1 LCLIIIFA
9 FIVAAVNMYATS
21 TANTPGVEGTVR
33 AYNVAGGLRP
43 VEGAF
48 VEARRGSAREVV
60 SSVQTRA
67 DGTFSLQLDPG
78 DYNITVSA
86 SPPASNISP
95 AYIVGYALA
104 YVTPAVTA
112 SVANVNVTARPLL
125 ERDLGGSCLTDDEG
139 FFNLTVRPYYPL
151 KSYSTLIHVPE
162 DAMSSIEVELAPINL
177 VEPSEFYITF
187 THPEYPVGP
196 EYPINHIL
204 EIWPGQS
211 YTFEGLLS
219 TWSPIVA
226 TTYYQGDRFSPAVNG
241 NSTAW
246 NLRFDTKNRLFNFT
260 IGETYRSKGK
270 VAEFVVFIPKK
281 LLDGSPVV
289 LVDNRLVPSTF
300 TENATHYLVRFDYM
314 LTQNEVTVGGSNTIP
329 ENISPVLSFV
339 IAVTLLHLILRRER
353 KVKKVEIRAQSA

>member
-1 LCLIIIFA
+1 VI
-9 FIVAAVNMYATS
+9 
-21 TANTPGVEGTVR
+21 
-33 AYNVAGGLRP
+33 
-43 VEGAF
+43 
-48 VEARRGSAREVV
+48 

-112 SVANVNVTARPLL
+112 VVGDVNVTARPLL

-162 DAMSSIEVELAPINL
+162 HAISSIEVQLAPIDRR
-177 VEPSEFYITF
+177 EPSEFYISF

-204 EIWPGQS
+204 KILPGKS
-211 YTFEGLLS
+211 YAFEGLLS
-219 TWSPIVA
+219 TWPPIVA
-226 TTYYQGDRFSPAVNG
+226 TADYQGNSYGLAVNG

-270 VAEFVVFIPKK
+270 IAEFVVFVPKR
-281 LLDGSPVV
+281 LLDGSPMV

-300 TENATHYLVRFDYM
+300 TENATHYVVRFDYM

-329 ENISPVLSFV
+329 ENISPFVSLV
-339 IAVTLLHLILRRER
+339 IAAALLHFISRRELEA
-353 KVKKVEIRAQSA
+353 KKTRMRAHSTC